1 MGTLQSS
8 MKISPIVELTKLVG
22 GRLNI
27 VPKALVFC
35 QDAEDFFTGI
45 ENEKGAFLS
54 FRNEARLSQLAGKA
68 GNMLTSELGS
78 LIILLS
84 HGYTAMKY
92 EDFSDRRNEKR
103 EVEMKRDP
111 LCHFD

>member
-8 MKISPIVELTKLVG
+8 MKISPIVEMTKLVG

-92 EDFSDRRNEKR
+92 EDFSYRRNETSGLMR
-103 EVEMKRDP
+103 AWI
-111 LCHFD
+111 